1 MTTAED
7 VLAFWFGSPGDAHYG
22 EFRDIWFRGRNP
34 AFDAEI
40 RERFLTLHEEAA
52 AGRLDAW
59 RNAPRPCLA
68 LVIALDQFPRNMFRD
83 TPRMYATD
91 AAALAVARHAVDR
104 AFDRGMPEVM
114 RLFYY
119 LPFQHAEVLA
129 EQEASLRLFLPLGR
143 ESGTRAALRHHE
155 IVERFGRFPHR
166 NAILGRES
174 TPEEL
179 AFLEEPD
186 SSF

>member
-7 VLAFWFGSPGDAHYG
+7 VLGFWFGRPDEAHYG
-22 EFRDIWFRGRNP
+22 EFRDVWFRGRNP
-34 AFDAEI
+34 AFDGDVHD
-40 RERFLTLHEEAA
+40 RFLALHEDAA
-52 AGRLDAW
+52 AGRLDGW
-59 RNAPRPCLA
+59 RTAPRSCLA

-91 AAALAVARHAVDR
+91 PAALAVARHALDR
-104 AFDRGMPEVM
+104 AFDRGLPDVM

-119 LPFQHAEVLA
+119 LPFQHSEDLA
-129 EQEASLRLFLPLGR
+129 DQETALRLFLPLGR
-143 ESGTRAALRHHE
+143 ESGREAALRHHE

-174 TPEEL
+174 TPEEV
-179 AFLEEPD
+179 AFLLEPN